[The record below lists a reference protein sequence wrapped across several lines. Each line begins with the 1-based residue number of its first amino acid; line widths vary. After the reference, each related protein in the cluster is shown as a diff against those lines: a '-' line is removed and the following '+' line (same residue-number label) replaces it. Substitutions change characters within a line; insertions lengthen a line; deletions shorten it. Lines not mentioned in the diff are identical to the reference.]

1 MKQAPQ
7 VAAIHDLSGFG
18 RCSMGIVL
26 PVLSA
31 MGNRCSTLL
40 TAYLSAHTA
49 YPPSER
55 SVFLDLTD
63 RMKPVWNHWAE
74 LGARFDAIYSGF
86 LGSAEQ
92 IDLLRTFLE
101 RVRGRN
107 TLVLVD
113 PVMGYHGK
121 PYATY
126 TPEMCARMGSLAAQA
141 DLITPNL
148 TEAAILL
155 GEPYEAA
162 PTGEAE
168 TETWLRRLSMDGRR
182 SVVITGVCL
191 SPGQVGAGCLDRTT
205 GRISFAQAPEITGHF
220 PGTGDLFSSVLLG
233 ELLRGRSLETASAR
247 AVSFVQ
253 SCAAYTLQLG
263 TPLLDG
269 VEFEPLLRQLME

>member
-49 YPPSER
+49 YPPSDR
-55 SVFLDLTD
+55 SVFLDFTD
-63 RMKPVWNHWAE
+63 RMEPVWSHWEE

-92 IDLLRTFLE
+92 IDLLRTFVS
-101 RVRGRN
+101 RFRGPH

-113 PVMGYHGK
+113 PVMGDHGQ
-121 PYATY
+121 PYTTY
-126 TPEMCARMGSLAAQA
+126 TPEMCARMGSLAAEA

-148 TEAAILL
+148 TEAALLL
-155 GEPYEAA
+155 GEPYEAV
-162 PTGEAE
+162 PTTQAAAAQ
-168 TETWLRRLSMDGRR
+168 WLRRLSMDGKR
-182 SVVITGVCL
+182 SVVITGLCL
-191 SPGQVGAGCLDRTT
+191 SPGQVGAGCLDRIT
-205 GRISFAQAPEITGHF
+205 GAISFAQAPEVPGHF

-253 SCAAYTLQLG
+253 CCAAYTLQLG
-263 TPLLDG
+263 TPRLDG

>member
-49 YPPSER
+49 YPPSDR

-63 RMKPVWNHWAE
+63 RMEPVWSHWEE

-86 LGSAEQ
+86 LGSVKQ
-92 IDLLRTFLE
+92 IDLLRTFVT
-101 RVRGRN
+101 RFRGAH

-113 PVMGYHGK
+113 PVMGDHGR

-126 TPEMCARMGSLAAQA
+126 TSEMCARMGSLAAEA

-148 TEAAILL
+148 TEAALLL

-162 PTGEAE
+162 PTSQAAA
-168 TETWLRRLSMDGRR
+168 TQWLRRLSMDGKR
-182 SVVITGVCL
+182 SVVITGLCL
-191 SPGQVGAGCLDRTT
+191 TPGQVGAGSLDRTT
-205 GRISFAQAPEITGHF
+205 GAISFAQAPEVPGHF

-233 ELLRGRSLETASAR
+233 ELLRGRSLETACAR

-253 SCAAYTLQLG
+253 CCAAYTLQLG